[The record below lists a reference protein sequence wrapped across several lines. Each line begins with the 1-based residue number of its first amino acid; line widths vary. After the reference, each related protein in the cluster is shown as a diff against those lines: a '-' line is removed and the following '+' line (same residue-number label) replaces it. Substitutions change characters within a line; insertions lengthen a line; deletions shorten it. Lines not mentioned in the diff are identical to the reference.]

1 MNITKLCQIVSK
13 KLIEFLPET
22 ADMASKKT
30 ANNFIFNY
38 FPL

>member
-13 KLIEFLPET
+13 KLIEFLLET
-22 ADMASKKT
+22 ADMASKNI
-30 ANNFIFNY
+30 ANNLILNN